1 MVYGILLRPLP
12 YAHPER
18 IVELCESAR
27 GQTYEKDL
35 TYRQLEF
42 LQANASAFQAL
53 GAFTNVGF
61 NLVVGG
67 AAQRVNGLHVSSSYF
82 QVLGVSPLIGRTF
95 SADEDSAD
103 GSRVALLSEGLW
115 KRMGS
120 DRNVL
125 GRTVLLDG
133 AAYTVVG
140 VMPADFER
148 LNTPLTHGETE
159 VWTPLALVRR
169 TVGSGENLAVIG
181 RIKDGILLDQ
191 ARSQVAIVGEE
202 FRHAFPGGLGLASNL
217 DLQRY
222 QTMLSSDLRTL
233 LLVLFGAVVFVL
245 LIACAN
251 ITNLLLGRAVVRGR
265 EMAIRIALGGSR
277 ARLFRQ
283 LVTES
288 LLLSTFGA
296 LTGLALASWGL
307 KLILAFSPTDLPRT
321 DDIRLDLRSL
331 GFALG
336 LALVTGL
343 VFGLAPAFRAC
354 KHDLNETLKE
364 GTGRMSAGKR
374 PALFRSALI
383 VAEIGL
389 ALMLLTGA
397 ALLTETFWRVLRTD
411 PGFNPSHVLSM
422 QVWTNGSK
430 YNSTETV
437 ANFYGDVVQR
447 IEHLPGVQ
455 SAAVAAAGLPLERG
469 GNMPVEI
476 QGRATPD
483 AYGFRMVTPEYF
495 RTMGIPLKAGRFI
508 DSSDNQHGAAVAV
521 VSESFARQIFS
532 TGNALGQHL
541 RVGHDDDAREI
552 VGVVG
557 DVKSSLDQP
566 AEPTVFIPLGQA
578 PYGMMKI
585 FESWFATS
593 IVVRTAI
600 DPLALSRSV
609 QEALHAADPSV
620 AFGHVRTM
628 EQVRST
634 AVAMRQFNMTLLA
647 LFAALAAALAALGI
661 YGVMAYNVKQRTREI
676 GVRMAFG
683 AQRSHVLGMIYREA
697 LLLAGIGIAMGTA
710 GALALNRLLESYLY
724 EVKPGDPVAFLA
736 TVVLLGAV
744 TMLASAI
751 PARRATKIDPMV
763 ALRYE

>member
-265 EMAIRIALGGSR
+265 EMAIRISLGGSR

-307 KLILAFSPTDLPRT
+307 KLILAFSPTDLPART
-321 DDIRLDLRSL
+321 IYGSIS
-331 GFALG
+331 G
-336 LALVTGL
+336 L
-343 VFGLAPAFRAC
+343 
-354 KHDLNETLKE
+354 
-364 GTGRMSAGKR
+364 
-374 PALFRSALI
+374 SALRW
-383 VAEIGL
+383 G
-389 ALMLLTGA
+389 
-397 ALLTETFWRVLRTD
+397 WR
-411 PGFNPSHVLSM
+411 
-422 QVWTNGSK
+422 
-430 YNSTETV
+430 
-437 ANFYGDVVQR
+437 
-447 IEHLPGVQ
+447 
-455 SAAVAAAGLPLERG
+455 
-469 GNMPVEI
+469 
-476 QGRATPD
+476 
-483 AYGFRMVTPEYF
+483 
-495 RTMGIPLKAGRFI
+495 
-508 DSSDNQHGAAVAV
+508 
-521 VSESFARQIFS
+521 
-532 TGNALGQHL
+532 
-541 RVGHDDDAREI
+541 
-552 VGVVG
+552 
-557 DVKSSLDQP
+557 
-566 AEPTVFIPLGQA
+566 
-578 PYGMMKI
+578 
-585 FESWFATS
+585 
-593 IVVRTAI
+593 
-600 DPLALSRSV
+600 
-609 QEALHAADPSV
+609 
-620 AFGHVRTM
+620 
-628 EQVRST
+628 
-634 AVAMRQFNMTLLA
+634 
-647 LFAALAAALAALGI
+647 
-661 YGVMAYNVKQRTREI
+661 
-676 GVRMAFG
+676 
-683 AQRSHVLGMIYREA
+683 
-697 LLLAGIGIAMGTA
+697 
-710 GALALNRLLESYLY
+710 
-724 EVKPGDPVAFLA
+724 
-736 TVVLLGAV
+736 
-744 TMLASAI
+744 
-751 PARRATKIDPMV
+751 
-763 ALRYE
+763 